1 MRIAR
6 RYTAL
11 FTKRTYLYDL
21 TSDSA
26 FATVATEPI
35 IIIIIALLA
44 LLVNTAFVF
53 FKRSKLAASFTA
65 VLKTKAFTWQ
75 HQLMYA
81 DDIR

>member
-26 FATVATEPI
+26 FATVVTAHIKNI
-35 IIIIIALLA
+35 ITALLA

-53 FKRSKLAASFTA
+53 FKRSKLAAT
-65 VLKTKAFTWQ
+65 VLQRF
-75 HQLMYA
+75 
-81 DDIR
+81 

>member
-26 FATVATEPI
+26 FATVATAPIKI
-35 IIIIIALLA
+35 IITALLA

-53 FKRSKLAASFTA
+53 LSVLNSLLQFYSGVKNKSIYLATS
-65 VLKTKAFTWQ
+65 V
-75 HQLMYA
+75 
-81 DDIR
+81 DVCG